1 MLTRIIVKRLAGLVA
16 LVVLPLALLLGLD
29 LRHIWPC
36 LVSAGQCDLAREVWL
51 RLAALGVAAGGA
63 VVGGLLWQ
71 RRLDRQVD
79 FLLESCQRM
88 ALGEPGVLPD
98 MPQSLDELG
107 RLSLAVQVLREA
119 LVDYLSLYRRFF
131 DAAPDMFVSLA
142 PHNEAIL
149 DANQAFCRAVGQL
162 KSEVV
167 GKPVSQFV
175 NLDQPWNQVL
185 SRSRGLLPGKMDSV
199 RGMIEVE
206 ASVSLEQAPGGQIWA
221 AGVMLRDVSQTK
233 RLVDELVRKSAALE
247 RALEEI
253 KGVENLKDQFLTTLS
268 HELKT
273 PLVSLKGF
281 LQLIIQQRVNPEEQ
295 TEYLQVC
302 WRNLLKMERQ
312 INNLLELARLSNF
325 KDQYPL
331 TPIDLAALIRTEAEN
346 LVLAAQEKQVR
357 IVLDQVPPGPVMI
370 KGHSE
375 KMIQLLDNL
384 LLNAIKYN
392 VTNGR
397 VEVAL
402 SQRDAAVVLTVA
414 DSGKGI
420 ARENMAKIFNRFYRA
435 DVSGTGRLE
444 GLGIGLSLVQEIV
457 KLHQGDI
464 EVESEPG
471 KGTVF
476 TLILEAAS

>member
-1 MLTRIIVKRLAGLVA
+1 MELLFRERKRKKT
-16 LVVLPLALLLGLD
+16 
-29 LRHIWPC
+29 
-36 LVSAGQCDLAREVWL
+36 EV
-51 RLAALGVAAGGA
+51 
-63 VVGGLLWQ
+63 
-71 RRLDRQVD
+71 
-79 FLLESCQRM
+79 M
-88 ALGEPGVLPD
+88 ALCDVSSSVWTASRFMLN
-98 MPQSLDELG
+98 L
-107 RLSLAVQVLREA
+107 
-119 LVDYLSLYRRFF
+119 LYAIQDQFSKVRSFV
-131 DAAPDMFVSLA
+131 FVSDLGEVTEFFSRYET
-142 PHNEAIL
+142 NEAIRKAL
-149 DANQAFCRAVGQL
+149 KEAGIQYHSYTDYGDVLLRFREEHLGEVNSRTVVIIIGDGRNNRLPSRAWV
-162 KSEVV
+162 
-167 GKPVSQFV
+167 
-175 NLDQPWNQVL
+175 
-185 SRSRGLLPGKMDSV
+185 
-199 RGMIEVE
+199 
-206 ASVSLEQAPGGQIWA
+206 
-221 AGVMLRDVSQTK
+221 
-233 RLVDELVRKSAALE
+233 
-247 RALEEI
+247 LEEI

-281 LQLIIQQRVNPEEQ
+281 LQLIIQQRVKPEEQ
-295 TEYLQVC
+295 AEYLQVC

-331 TPIDLAALIRTEAEN
+331 TPLDLAALIRTEAEN
-346 LVLAAQEKQVR
+346 LRLAAQEKQVR
-357 IVLDQVPPGPVMI
+357 IILDQVPPGPVMI

-375 KMIQLLDNL
+375 KIIQLLDNL

-392 VTNGR
+392 VANGR
-397 VEVAL
+397 VEVSL
-402 SQRDAAVVLTVA
+402 SQREAAVVLTVA

-476 TLILEAAS
+476 TVILEAAS